1 MVYVTQERCYWGRV
15 FSRVELCLLF
25 FRNAVPREAAM
36 VQEAEDRAHC
46 LWNYRGTARDEPNMD
61 KSKLDTRVLQRIVMQ
76 FHHQVIY
83 RFCKLFADI
92 FESSTD
98 IAVNNGIYKKEL

>member
-1 MVYVTQERCYWGRV
+1 
-15 FSRVELCLLF
+15 
-25 FRNAVPREAAM
+25 
-36 VQEAEDRAHC
+36 
-46 LWNYRGTARDEPNMD
+46 MD

>member
-1 MVYVTQERCYWGRV
+1 
-15 FSRVELCLLF
+15 
-25 FRNAVPREAAM
+25 M

-83 RFCKLFADI
+83 PFCKLFTDI

-98 IAVNNGIYKKEL
+98 IAVHNGIYKKEL